1 MRRTNNAIIFAAMV
15 VAGLFAAVFV
25 FVAST
30 GPSQDAQAVVQA
42 PPAVAAEE
50 DANTSMKPMTA
61 ESYVQETGKSAVKA
75 EFPVK
80 EIQLKRGTSGT
91 VNVHI
96 KHLGGVN
103 AESSV
108 TVKVSPPTGYIL
120 LPKSVAETT
129 TPEQRLQA
137 AQTGQIIPGGIDLSS
152 LMTFTG
158 LPADRSM
165 SIAANNEQIVQVR
178 ISLPADFPAEMV
190 GRGFHIPIIVEAI
203 AGDGSMIVA
212 ENNGLDIQVVQ

>member
-1 MRRTNNAIIFAAMV
+1 
-15 VAGLFAAVFV
+15 
-25 FVAST
+25 
-30 GPSQDAQAVVQA
+30 
-42 PPAVAAEE
+42 
-50 DANTSMKPMTA
+50 
-61 ESYVQETGKSAVKA
+61 
-75 EFPVK
+75 
-80 EIQLKRGTSGT
+80 
-91 VNVHI
+91 
-96 KHLGGVN
+96 LGGVN
-103 AESSV
+103 AEPSV

-137 AQTGQIIPGGIDLSS
+137 AQTGHIIPGGIDLGS

-190 GRGFHIPIIVEAI
+190 GRGFHIPIMVEAM

-212 ENNGLDIQVVQ
+212 ENNGVDIQVAQ